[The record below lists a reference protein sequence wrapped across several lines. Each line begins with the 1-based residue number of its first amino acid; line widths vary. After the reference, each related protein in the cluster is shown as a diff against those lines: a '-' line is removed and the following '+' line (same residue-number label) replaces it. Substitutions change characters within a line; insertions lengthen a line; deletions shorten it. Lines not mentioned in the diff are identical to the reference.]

1 MSKPE
6 TVAVVTGGNR
16 GLGLE
21 IGRQIAKRG
30 VHVVL
35 GSRDE
40 EAGRRAAAQLA
51 REGLDVEARR
61 LDVIDPGT
69 LDALASSLEDAY
81 GGFDLLVN
89 NAGIRL
95 PGFDAETARATL
107 GANFFGILRACDWLL
122 PRMRPR
128 GRVVLLSS
136 DLGNTAYLSDP
147 LRRRVKAPDLSR
159 DELVGLM
166 NRFVESVE
174 RGTLRE
180 DGWPSSAYDVS
191 KMGVSALAGVLGREL
206 TRDGR
211 GSVLCNAASP
221 GWVKTDM
228 GGPSAPL
235 SPEQGA
241 ETAVW
246 LAFLPD
252 GGPQGGVFREKAPA
266 TW

>member
-1 MSKPE
+1 MSKPPR
-6 TVAVVTGGNR
+6 VAVVTGGNR

-40 EAGRRAAAQLA
+40 AAGRRAAAQLA
-51 REGLDVEARR
+51 REALDVEARP
-61 LDVIDPGT
+61 LDVTDAAT
-69 LDALASSLEDAY
+69 LDALASFLPEAHGLDI
-81 GGFDLLVN
+81 LVN

-95 PGFDAETARATL
+95 PSFDAETARVTL
-107 GANFFGILRACDWLL
+107 DVNFFGILRACDRLL
-122 PRMRPR
+122 PRMRAH
-128 GRVVLLSS
+128 GRVVLLTS
-136 DLGNTAYLSDP
+136 DLGNTAYVSDP
-147 LRRRVKAPDLSR
+147 LRRRLKAPDLSR

-180 DGWPSSAYDVS
+180 GGWPSSAYDVS

-206 TRDGR
+206 ARDGR
-211 GSVLCNAASP
+211 GILCNAASP
-221 GWVKTDM
+221 GWVQTDM

-235 SPEQGA
+235 SVEQGA

-266 TW
+266 SW